1 MLGLMRRPN
10 HTFHMPDRSAVYH
23 FRDEARRLVALADTC
38 PYAQY
43 KRPLFELAAQYESAA
58 RQAEDSL
65 RAVSTDP
72 YAPAYRWRWK
82 RRS

>member
-1 MLGLMRRPN
+1 
-10 HTFHMPDRSAVYH
+10 MPDRSSVYR

-43 KRPLFELAAQYESAA
+43 KRPLFEFAAQYESAA
-58 RQAEDSL
+58 RQAEHALDQL
-65 RAVSTDP
+65 P
-72 YAPAYRWRWK
+72 PEPHAPAYRWRWS